1 MNVSSNPEQFKA
13 SRRAVMAGLAS
24 VSVTVTAGSA
34 ASAYPVISPLRAL
47 YHEWQQA
54 KQVFARRDLEDGSPE
69 ERALFDAVYRM
80 EARAAAYEPETVE
93 DLWFKILFADDDG
106 DMSVNIDQEA
116 LVAMAHKM
124 TAVPAGA

>member
-34 ASAYPVISPLRAL
+34 ASAYPVTSPLRAL
-47 YHEWQQA
+47 YHEWQEA
-54 KQVFARRDLEDGSPE
+54 KAHLSRADLVEGSPE
-69 ERALFDAVYRM
+69 EDALFDIVTGCSD
-80 EARAAAYEPETVE
+80 RAAAYEPETVE

-124 TAVPAGA
+124 TGIPARA